1 MALTK
6 ATYSLIEGTPLN
18 LFDFGVVGDGVADD
32 TAAIQAAINALGA
45 QGRGSLTGPN
55 DVTYKITATLDF
67 TVLGNAHEPYEIDF
81 KGATFLWGGSPTSTD
96 PMWYFYNN
104 KQVNVKNFFLKGAAA
119 SPSDVTGIEVDS
131 LQPDGADLLVFSN
144 FRIQYCDYGIQLG
157 STTGGNQNR
166 VSDSRFE
173 QFVIENI
180 GTAGVKTKSTNVD
193 SIIFANGIIS
203 AITTGDGFNLDRAG
217 FLKFDTVTGYALLRF
232 VNVTG
237 PVGALTFIGCQAEN
251 GGVANNFAFYR
262 SNYTLARQGSVTF
275 VGCTFDD
282 KIMFADPA
290 PSGTD
295 IQLVNFIGGRFTD
308 FEVACNDTIVNL
320 MGCLGLTGGTLTLSG
335 VNVKCY
341 QSGGTVLDGT
351 IVDTANALSDTDVI
365 MNPDNKIVQFGSTG
379 TVTVAANTV
388 VTQSITFP
396 RPFPNAISAILVGA
410 LGVGAGGDVL
420 VYRDPNT
427 TTLTGFDV
435 KLQNLD
441 SGAPRDMGADWIA
454 YGF

>member
-1 MALTK
+1 MSLTK
-6 ATYSLIEGTPLN
+6 ATYSMIEGTPLN
-18 LFDFGVVGDGVADD
+18 LADYGVVGDGTADD
-32 TAAIQAAINALGA
+32 TAALQAAIDALGA
-45 QGRGSLTGPN
+45 MGRGSLTGPN
-55 DVTYKITATLDF
+55 DVTYRITATLDF

-104 KQVNVKNFFLKGAAA
+104 KQVNVKNFFIKGAAA

-193 SIIFANGIIS
+193 SVIFQNGIIS
-203 AITTGDGFNLDRAG
+203 AITTGDGVNLNRSG
-217 FLKFDTVTGYALLRF
+217 FLKFDSVTGYALLRF
-232 VNVTG
+232 VNVDG
-237 PVGALTFIGCQAEN
+237 PVGALSFIDCQSEN
-251 GGVANNFAFYR
+251 GGVANNYSFYR
-262 SNYTLARQGSVTF
+262 SNYTNGRQGSVTF

-290 PSGTD
+290 PAAPD
-295 IQLVNFIGGRFTD
+295 QQLVNFIGGRFSD
-308 FEVACNDTIVNL
+308 FEVVCDNTIVNL
-320 MGCLGLTGGTLTLSG
+320 MGCLGLAGGTVTFTG
-335 VNVKCY
+335 TNIKCY
-341 QSGGTVLDGT
+341 QSGGVRLDGT
-351 IVDTANALSDTDVI
+351 VVDTANALSDADVI

-379 TVTVAANTV
+379 PVTVAANTV
-388 VTQSITFP
+388 TTQSITFQ
-396 RPFPNAISAILVGA
+396 RPFPNAVSAILVGTF
-410 LGVGAGGDVL
+410 GVGAGGKMIA
-420 VYRDPNT
+420 YRDPNT
-427 TTLTGFDV
+427 TTLTGFDIN
-435 KLQNLD
+435 LQNFD
-441 SGAPRDMGADWIA
+441 SGGSRSMGADWIA
-454 YGF
+454 YGY